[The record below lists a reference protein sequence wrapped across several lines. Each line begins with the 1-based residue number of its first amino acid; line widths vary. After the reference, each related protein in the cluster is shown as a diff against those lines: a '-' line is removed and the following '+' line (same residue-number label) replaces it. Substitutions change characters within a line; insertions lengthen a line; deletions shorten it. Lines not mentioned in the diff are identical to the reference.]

1 MPSIP
6 VPTLKSINSI
16 PKLKERSCDFFGRI
30 TCNIFQPLFPQRDAS
45 QQGNIPEHGN
55 VLERRTVDSRQI
67 STISSLVDRDNRSV
81 RHAASSQLHDSQ
93 KENFGLYAL
102 KHHRNSASKSGSFQ
116 SQKSGSRSTVEN
128 QNHELF
134 QPCRAT
140 SLDSSSSQGTVIH
153 DDGGYYEINLSEDE
167 SGSEKMNR
175 IKSPKIES
183 NLRSDPMKNAERG
196 DKSAVSTNEPKI
208 VPPVPPKRVKSK
220 SRQKQPQPQALFVP
234 SEKSNGAKPLVERS
248 LHSQR
253 TKVMAEKH
261 HNPRDTIN
269 ESDFQSSEHGKDST
283 PVINKKIVKTGSQF
297 EQINVSKNKSELF
310 RIANTNS
317 RMIASAPNETY
328 PSPTPAARQIETS
341 RRKLQRQ
348 SRSSAKSV
356 DIFDSTNPSNAFH
369 DFEEV
374 LKIAPVVAVDRESN
388 ENGNE
393 NLNHNH
399 SLPKRSSRVTIK
411 NMETY
416 RRSSSSTGSNF
427 NSSRDS
433 NGNAESN
440 KTWKISTDSNEI
452 TVYAHNKVQDDLEE
466 EIIV

>member
-16 PKLKERSCDFFGRI
+16 PKLKDRSCDFFGRI
-30 TCNIFQPLFPQRDAS
+30 TCNLFQPLFPQRDAS
-45 QQGNIPEHGN
+45 QSRNTPEHGN

-67 STISSLVDRDNRSV
+67 STISSLVDRDNRSG
-81 RHAASSQLHDSQ
+81 SLQLHDSQ

-102 KHHRNSASKSGSFQ
+102 KHNRSSASKSGSFQ

-140 SLDSSSSQGTVIH
+140 SLDSASSQGTVIL
-153 DDGGYYEINLSEDE
+153 DEGGYYEINLSEDE

-175 IKSPKIES
+175 IKTPKIKP
-183 NLRSDPMKNAERG
+183 NLRSDPMNNAERG
-196 DKSAVSTNEPKI
+196 VKSAVSTKQPKI
-208 VPPVPPKRVKSK
+208 VPPVPPKRTKSK
-220 SRQKQPQPQALFVP
+220 SRQKQPQPQPQTLFVP
-234 SEKSNGAKPLVERS
+234 SEKSNVAKPLVERS

-261 HNPRDTIN
+261 QNPTDTIN
-269 ESDFQSSEHGKDST
+269 KNEHVKDSI
-283 PVINKKIVKTGSQF
+283 PVRNEKIVKTGSQF

-310 RIANTNS
+310 RIANTNP

-328 PSPTPAARQIETS
+328 PSPTPAVRQIETS

-374 LKIAPVVAVDRESN
+374 LKIAPVVAVDRDLVS
-388 ENGNE
+388 NGNG
-393 NLNHNH
+393 NDNQNHNH

-416 RRSSSSTGSNF
+416 RRSSSGTGSNF

-433 NGNAESN
+433 NGNAEN
-440 KTWKISTDSNEI
+440 DKTWNISADSNEI
-452 TVYAHNKVQDDLEE
+452 TVYARNKVQEDLDE
-466 EIIV
+466 EIIVWI